1 MLAKQN
7 MEGSMTDT
15 EIGYV
20 DYADMNVD
28 KNASYD
34 SLNNRVVIITGAG
47 QAIGRGYA
55 HYFSAQGAIPII
67 ADIDGDNAEK
77 VKREIEDKQ
86 GKALAVHVD
95 VADEDSTISMVDAAM
110 SAFGRVDILIN
121 NAAIFSQITMAPFWE
136 LPVDEWKRAVDV
148 NVNGAFLCSR
158 AAVKPMI
165 DAKWGRIINVSS
177 GTMMMGRPNYLH
189 YITTKAA
196 MIGMTRSMAR
206 EVGPY
211 GITVNTFWPG
221 VMQTEVERP
230 SVPREMFKTMTAS
243 QALPR
248 QGTIHDL
255 AKAMMFL
262 CSDEA
267 AYITGQGMIVDGG
280 QNFI

>member
-1 MLAKQN
+1 M
-7 MEGSMTDT
+7 SDT
-15 EIGYV
+15 EIGYI
-20 DYADMNVD
+20 DYAQMNVD

-34 SLNNRVVIITGAG
+34 SLKDRVILITGAG

-55 HYFSAQGAIPII
+55 HYFSAQGAIPVI
-67 ADIDGDNAEK
+67 ADIDGGNAEN
-77 VKREIEDKQ
+77 VKREIEEKQ
-86 GKALAVHVD
+86 GKALAIQVD
-95 VADEDSTISMVDAAM
+95 VADEGSANEMV
-110 SAFGRVDILIN
+110 SKTLTEYGRLDVLIN
-121 NAAIFSQITMAPFWE
+121 NAAVFSRITMAPFWE

-158 AAVKPMI
+158 AAVRPMME
-165 DAKWGRIINVSS
+165 AKWGRIINVSS
-177 GTMMMGRPNYLH
+177 GTMMIGRPNYLH

-206 EVGPY
+206 EVGPH

-230 SVPREMFKTMTAS
+230 SVPREMFKTMTDM
-243 QALPR
+243 QAIPR

-255 AKAMMFL
+255 AKAMLFL

>member
-1 MLAKQN
+1 MP
-7 MEGSMTDT
+7 DT
-15 EIGYV
+15 EIGYI
-20 DYADMNVD
+20 DYSEMNVD
-28 KNASYD
+28 KNVSYD
-34 SLNNRVVIITGAG
+34 SLKDRVVVITGAG

-55 HYFSAQGAIPII
+55 HYFSAQGAIPVI
-67 ADIDGDNAEK
+67 ADINGDKAEG
-77 VKREIEDKQ
+77 VKREIEEKQ
-86 GKALAVHVD
+86 GKALAVTVD
-95 VADEDSTISMVDAAM
+95 VADEASTISMIDKAM
-110 SAFGRVDILIN
+110 SEFGRVDVLIN
-121 NAAIFSQITMAPFWE
+121 NAAVFSQITMAPFWE
-136 LPVDEWKRAVDV
+136 LPVEEWKRAVDV

-165 DAKWGRIINVSS
+165 EAKWGRIINVSS

-230 SVPREMFKTMTAS
+230 SVPRELFKTMTDA
-243 QALPR
+243 QAIPR

-255 AKAMMFL
+255 AKAMLFL
-262 CSDEA
+262 CSEEA

>member
-1 MLAKQN
+1 
-7 MEGSMTDT
+7 MTDT
-15 EIGYV
+15 EIGYI
-20 DYADMNVD
+20 DYSEMNVD

-34 SLNNRVVIITGAG
+34 SLKDRVVIITGAG

-55 HYFSAQGAIPII
+55 HYFSAHGAIPVI
-67 ADIDGDNAEK
+67 ADINGDNAEN
-77 VKREIEDKQ
+77 VKREIEEKQ
-86 GKALAVHVD
+86 GRALAVQVD
-95 VADEDSTISMVDAAM
+95 VADEASANSMVDAAL
-110 SAFGRVDILIN
+110 SAFGRLDILIN
-121 NAAIFSQITMAPFWE
+121 NAAIFSQITMGPFWE

-165 DAKWGRIINVSS
+165 EAKWGRIINVSS
-177 GTMMMGRPNYLH
+177 GTMMSGRPNYLH

-196 MIGMTRSMAR
+196 MIGMTRSMSR
-206 EVGPY
+206 ECGKY

-230 SVPREMFKTMTAS
+230 SVPREMFKTMTS
-243 QALPR
+243 TQALPR

-262 CSDEA
+262 CSEEA

>member
-1 MLAKQN
+1 M
-7 MEGSMTDT
+7 
-15 EIGYV
+15 I
-20 DYADMNVD
+20 D
-28 KNASYD
+28 K
-34 SLNNRVVIITGAG
+34 
-47 QAIGRGYA
+47 
-55 HYFSAQGAIPII
+55 
-67 ADIDGDNAEK
+67 
-77 VKREIEDKQ
+77 
-86 GKALAVHVD
+86 
-95 VADEDSTISMVDAAM
+95 AM
-110 SAFGRVDILIN
+110 SEFGRVDVLIN
-121 NAAIFSQITMAPFWE
+121 NAAVFSQITMAPFWE
-136 LPVDEWKRAVDV
+136 LPVEEWKRAVVV

-165 DAKWGRIINVSS
+165 EATGGRIINVSS

-230 SVPREMFKTMTAS
+230 SVPRELFKTMTDA
-243 QALPR
+243 QAIPR

-255 AKAMMFL
+255 AKAMLFL

>member
-1 MLAKQN
+1 MS
-7 MEGSMTDT
+7 ET
-15 EIGYV
+15 EIGYI
-20 DYADMNVD
+20 DYSTLNVD
-28 KNASYD
+28 KNATYE
-34 SLNNRVVIITGAG
+34 SLRDRVVLITGAG

-55 HYFSAQGAIPII
+55 HYFSAHGAIPII
-67 ADIDGDNAEK
+67 ADINGENAER
-77 VKREIEDKQ
+77 VKQEIEDKQ
-86 GKALAVHVD
+86 GRAMAIQVD
-95 VADEDSTISMVDAAM
+95 VADEKSNIEMVDKILAKY
-110 SAFGRVDILIN
+110 GRLDVLIN

-148 NVNGAFLCSR
+148 NVNGAFLCAR
-158 AAVKPMI
+158 AAVHPMI

-196 MIGMTRSMAR
+196 MIGMSRSMAR
-206 EVGPY
+206 ELGPH

-230 SVPREMFKTMTAS
+230 SVPREMFKTMTEM

-262 CSDEA
+262 VPTRQPILRGKE
-267 AYITGQGMIVDGG
+267 
-280 QNFI
+280 

>member
-1 MLAKQN
+1 
-7 MEGSMTDT
+7 
-15 EIGYV
+15 
-20 DYADMNVD
+20 
-28 KNASYD
+28 
-34 SLNNRVVIITGAG
+34 
-47 QAIGRGYA
+47 
-55 HYFSAQGAIPII
+55 
-67 ADIDGDNAEK
+67 
-77 VKREIEDKQ
+77 
-86 GKALAVHVD
+86 
-95 VADEDSTISMVDAAM
+95 
-110 SAFGRVDILIN
+110 
-121 NAAIFSQITMAPFWE
+121 MAPFWE